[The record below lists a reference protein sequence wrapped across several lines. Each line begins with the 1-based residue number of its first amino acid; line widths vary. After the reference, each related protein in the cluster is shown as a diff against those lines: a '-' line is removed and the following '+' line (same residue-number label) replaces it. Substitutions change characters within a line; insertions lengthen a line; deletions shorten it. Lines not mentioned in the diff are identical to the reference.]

1 MNWKSDSPVGKA
13 SNLKVEPTLGVAF
26 VVGTL
31 SVAGGP
37 ETVVIVSSSDN
48 SMHIAW
54 VEPAIEEDL
63 RLAWLCK
70 LETVSLGQIGTK
82 FLGLFSLNLHFKTL

>member
-1 MNWKSDSPVGKA
+1 MNWKSHSSVTKA

-31 SVAGGP
+31 SVAGSP
-37 ETVVIVSSSDN
+37 KTVVIVSSSN
-48 SMHIAW
+48 YSMHIAW

-63 RLAWLCK
+63 RLTWLWK
-70 LETVSLGQIGTK
+70 LESVSLGQIGT
-82 FLGLFSLNLHFKTL
+82 